1 MSRTLLIVLFALL
14 LPIRAAAAELTVFAA
29 ASLTDVLA
37 SLVDAW
43 PGSARMQVRI
53 ATAAS
58 STLARQIEAGAPAD
72 LFLSADRQWMDHLDA
87 AGLLAP
93 ATRRVL
99 AGNTL
104 VIIAAEAAAIP
115 AGTATTVLD
124 ALPTGERIAI
134 GDPAHVPAG
143 RYAYRALD
151 ALGRSELL
159 HTRAALAADVR
170 AALALV
176 DRGEAPLGIV
186 YATDVALSTRIRRVA
201 TLPPD
206 QSHPVEYPAARLR
219 DARHPSAADALLAFL
234 SSESARTIWQRSGFS
249 TPEAP

>member
-1 MSRTLLIVLFALL
+1 
-14 LPIRAAAAELTVFAA
+14 
-29 ASLTDVLA
+29 
-37 SLVDAW
+37 
-43 PGSARMQVRI
+43 
-53 ATAAS
+53 
-58 STLARQIEAGAPAD
+58 
-72 LFLSADRQWMDHLDA
+72 
-87 AGLLAP
+87 
-93 ATRRVL
+93 
-99 AGNTL
+99 
-104 VIIAAEAAAIP
+104 
-115 AGTATTVLD
+115 VLD